1 MLICAICGS
10 IPFHLYLSGL
20 GVLCGKYF
28 FIFRIFPLDF
38 STPFF
43 GLEMRVLK
51 KYPKNPQFRPISAQ
65 FLSKSHQ
72 NARKIVNIRKSLCH
86 HLNLLSQKHLT
97 PFFSESPISPRV
109 HSLPPE
115 SAFFAQKSSFERS
128 RRANF
133 LPPTRF
139 FAQKRTSPDRFLRR
153 SCGRSYRRISHPGRS
168 ALCTAGTA
176 WSLPPLPRN
185 CRRTSNPL
193 LPGCYTCGI

>member
-1 MLICAICGS
+1 
-10 IPFHLYLSGL
+10 
-20 GVLCGKYF
+20 
-28 FIFRIFPLDF
+28 
-38 STPFF
+38 
-43 GLEMRVLK
+43 MRVLK
-51 KYPKNPQFRPISAQ
+51 KCPKTTDFGQFP
-65 FLSKSHQ
+65 LSFCQKVTKKLQ
-72 NARKIVNIRKSLCH
+72 KARKIVNIRKSLCH
-86 HLNLLSQKHLT
+86 HLNPLSRKHLT
-97 PFFSESPISPRV
+97 PVFSESPISPRV

-193 LPGCYTCGI
+193 LPGCCTCGI